1 MINFGFGSVPGRS
14 YNLPKLCPSASWD
27 PDAITVV
34 DSSATGMSP
43 NRLFVSLNNTIYTTD
58 ANIGRVYMWIAGNS
72 TPARIISESTG
83 LFWGIFASA
92 NGDIYVDNG
101 AANGRVDTWTPDGN
115 SSTVELYVTGSCHS
129 LFIDRNDNL
138 YCSFG
143 DTSQIIKKLLGA
155 SPNTSTVVAGT
166 GSSGSTSDAL
176 DNPRGLVVNDNLT
189 LYVADFGNNRV
200 QMFPLGQLN
209 GTTVAGNGA
218 PGTVSLNGPVGVI
231 LDADGYLF
239 IAARDNNRIVGSGPN
254 GFRCIA
260 GCTSSAGNAA
270 NELSGPRNLA
280 FDSDGN
286 LVVADTDNARIQKF
300 ILATN
305 SCGKLFSMIVRII

>member
-1 MINFGFGSVPGRS
+1 M
-14 YNLPKLCPSASWD
+14 
-27 PDAITVV
+27 
-34 DSSATGMSP
+34 DSSGTIITP

-58 ANIGRVYMWIAGNS
+58 TNNPRVYVWIAGNS

-101 AANGRVDTWTPDGN
+101 DANGQVDKWTADGN

-138 YCSFG
+138 YCCLA
-143 DTSQIIKKLLGA
+143 DLAKIIKKLLGI
-155 SPNTSTVVAGT
+155 SPSTWTVVAGT
-166 GSSGSTSDAL
+166 GSSGPTSDAL
-176 DNPRGLVVNDNLT
+176 DGPRGIVVNDNLT
-189 LYVADFGNNRV
+189 LYVADYGNNRV
-200 QMFPLGQLN
+200 QRFLFDQLN
-209 GTTVAGNGA
+209 GTTVAGDDA
-218 PGTVSLNGPVGVI
+218 PGTISLSKPVGVI

-239 IAARDNNRIVGSGPN
+239 IADRDNNRIVGSGPN

-260 GCTSSAGNAA
+260 GCSNLAGSAA
-270 NELSGPRNLA
+270 NQLSGPRNLA

-286 LVVADTDNARIQKF
+286 LFVTDTNNGRIQIFLLGKK
-300 ILATN
+300 
-305 SCGKLFSMIVRII
+305 SCGELFGTTQLSVKEAWSGVKMRAFASLLLSRT